1 MNSPPLLPTL
11 KLDWQP
17 VADWLSTL
25 VSSLLER
32 KIVFQA
38 TVDDYDYW
46 SVRCLNDRF
55 SLADLCLLLAHAK
68 ASKEVCVSTIPS
80 EDLSTVCIDM
90 GLANL
95 LLSEILRTNWEAQLI
110 QPEALYLIGID
121 PSKLIYPEGEQHGK
135 QD

>member
-1 MNSPPLLPTL
+1 M
-11 KLDWQP
+11 
-17 VADWLSTL
+17 
-25 VSSLLER
+25 
-32 KIVFQA
+32 
-38 TVDDYDYW
+38 DDYDYW

-55 SLADLCLLLAHAK
+55 RLADLCLLLAHAK

-110 QPEALYLIGID
+110 QPEALYLIGVD
-121 PSKLIYPEGEQHGK
+121 PNKLIYPEGDQHGK
-135 QD
+135 QA

>member
-1 MNSPPLLPTL
+1 MNRPPLLPTL

-55 SLADLCLLLAHAK
+55 TLADLCLLLAHAK

-110 QPEALYLIGID
+110 QPKRKFI
-121 PSKLIYPEGEQHGK
+121 
-135 QD
+135 

>member
-1 MNSPPLLPTL
+1 MNRPPLLPTL

-32 KIVFQA
+32 QIVFQA

-110 QPEALYLIGID
+110 QPEALYLIGVN
-121 PSKLIYPEGEQHGK
+121 PNKLIYPEGDQHGK